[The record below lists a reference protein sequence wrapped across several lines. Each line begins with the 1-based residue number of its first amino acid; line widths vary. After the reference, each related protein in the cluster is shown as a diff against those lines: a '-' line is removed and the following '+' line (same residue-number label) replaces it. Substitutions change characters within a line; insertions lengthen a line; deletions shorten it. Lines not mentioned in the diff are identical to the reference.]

1 MLCPKLGIDHATIS
15 PSGQTTNRRVVWTA
29 AAACTASGTTSCFPT
44 LAARVGLPDGP
55 AAKRASRL
63 VKPTAAANMEAM
75 PHASTWLKVLPSGL
89 FCEPGGFFIDPL
101 RPVDRAVITHG
112 HSDHA
117 RPGHR
122 AVLATADTLAIMRAR
137 LGDDGAT
144 HQALGWH
151 EPITLGEVRVWLSP
165 AGHVLGSAQV
175 AMEYRGSRAV
185 VSGDYKRVF
194 DPTCAGFD
202 PVPCDVFVTE
212 ATFALPVF
220 VHPPPEDEI
229 ARLLDSVALFP
240 ERTHVVGC
248 YALGKSQRLIAL
260 LRQAGWDKPIWLHGA
275 LVAMCEVYRQRGAEF
290 GDLRPATMAAKA
302 ELVGAIVLAP
312 PGAIADRWARRL
324 EDPVVALASG
334 WMRVRQR
341 AKSRGV
347 ELPLV
352 ISDHADWNE
361 LNATLDEVGAPEVW
375 VTHGREEALIH
386 AATQRGMKGRALRL
400 LGYGEEDEAE
410 ETPSSASSA

>member
-1 MLCPKLGIDHATIS
+1 
-15 PSGQTTNRRVVWTA
+15 
-29 AAACTASGTTSCFPT
+29 
-44 LAARVGLPDGP
+44 
-55 AAKRASRL
+55 
-63 VKPTAAANMEAM
+63 M
-75 PHASTWLKVLPSGL
+75 PHPSAWLKVHPYGL

-117 RPGHR
+117 RPWHR
-122 AVLATADTLAIMRAR
+122 AVLATADTLAVMRAR
-137 LGDDGAT
+137 LGDGAGT
-144 HQALGWH
+144 SHQALGWH
-151 EPITLGEVRVWLSP
+151 DRITLGDVTVWLAP

-175 AMEYRGSRAV
+175 VMEYQGSRAV
-185 VSGDYKRVF
+185 VSGDYKRVA
-194 DPTCAGFD
+194 DPTCISFE
-202 PVPCDVFVTE
+202 PVACDVFVTE

-220 VHPPPEDEI
+220 VHPPPPDEI
-229 ARLLDSVALFP
+229 RRLLDSVALFP
-240 ERTHVVGC
+240 DRTHLVGC
-248 YALGKSQRLIAL
+248 YALGKCQRLIAL
-260 LRQAGWDKPIWLHGA
+260 LRQAGWDRPIWLHGA
-275 LVAMCEVYRQRGAEF
+275 LVAMCEVYRRRGIEL
-290 GDLRPATMAAKA
+290 GDLRPATVAAKA
-302 ELVGAIVLAP
+302 DLVGAIVLAP

-361 LNATLDEVGAPEVW
+361 LNATLDAVAAPEVW

-386 AATQRGMKGRALRL
+386 AAAQRGINGRALRL
-400 LGYGEEDEAE
+400 LGYGDEDET
-410 ETPSSASSA
+410 ETTEAA

>member
-1 MLCPKLGIDHATIS
+1 M
-15 PSGQTTNRRVVWTA
+15 Q
-29 AAACTASGTTSCFPT
+29 
-44 LAARVGLPDGP
+44 
-55 AAKRASRL
+55 
-63 VKPTAAANMEAM
+63 AM
-75 PHASTWLKVLPSGL
+75 PHPSTWLKVLPGGL

-137 LGDDGAT
+137 LGDDGAR

-151 EPITLGEVRVWLSP
+151 ERITLGEVRIWLSP

-175 AMEYRGSRAV
+175 AMDYRGSRAV

-194 DPTCAGFD
+194 DPTCAGFE

-212 ATFALPVF
+212 ATFGLPVF
-220 VHPPPEDEI
+220 VHPLPGNEI
-229 ARLLDSVALFP
+229 KRLLDSVALFP

-248 YALGKSQRLIAL
+248 YALGKCQRLIAL
-260 LRQAGWDKPIWLHGA
+260 LRQVGWDEPIWLHGA
-275 LVAMCEVYRQRGAEF
+275 LVAMCEVYRQSGAKL

-312 PGAIADRWARRL
+312 PGAITDRWARRL
-324 EDPVVALASG
+324 EDPVVTLASG

-341 AKSRGV
+341 AKSRRV

-386 AATQRGMKGRALRL
+386 AAAQRGMNGRALRL

-410 ETPSSASSA
+410 ETQSSASLA